1 MADIKTNLRE
11 LSVGFYFFNQ
21 KKLGEIT
28 PKYFLNVIKENID
41 NTDHIEYKNI
51 ALDKNEFN
59 KSELD
64 IIKNGINLGKA
75 IKENFD
81 ISEDPDIYWH
91 GWKTQSGSVI
101 DLEIDEIKFSLK
113 EDSFIIENM
122 GLYKLIN
129 LLTGDDK
136 YQFGQLHAFEDFA
149 RDELENWFTI
159 TRDLVIKELARNI
172 FNYTGTRYSSKMK
185 INNNT
190 LEMTIT
196 YKNGKYYGSIIPNI
210 DTCNYE
216 TFKRLTIGNT
226 REHVFSKFIN
236 SKLRTNTAYCN
247 VKEVCSKKAGK
258 SILKLIEKNKGK
270 MNNLKRFFRIEEET
284 YYYAKT
290 TLKGVIIY
298 EVPSEDEFESMI
310 EIKNLDYKVPK
321 SQLNI
326 YTTLQNTKTK
336 EEIRFR
342 SEVRYTHGQLNNA
355 PEAKS
360 YVEKGDLTVA
370 YNKIYNSNS

>member
-113 EDSFIIENM
+113 ENSFIIENM

-129 LLTGDDK
+129 LLIGEDR
-136 YQFGQLHAFEDFA
+136 YHFGQLHAFEDFA
-149 RDELENWFTI
+149 KEELEDWFST
-159 TRDLVIKELARNI
+159 TRDLIIYHLKGRN
-172 FNYTGTRYSSKMK
+172 FAFVGSRYTSSMRLKDNVLEISVTYSNGTFSTAKIENFSKCGYDK
-185 INNNT
+185 FK
-190 LEMTIT
+190 EMTD
-196 YKNGKYYGSIIPNI
+196 GK
-210 DTCNYE
+210 
-216 TFKRLTIGNT
+216 T
-226 REHVFSKFIN
+226 REHGFCKLINKKLSKN
-236 SKLRTNTAYCN
+236 ETYNKSK
-247 VKEVCSKKAGK
+247 EDCSNEAGK
-258 SILKLIEKNKGK
+258 AIIKLIEQNKGK
-270 MNNLKRFFRIEEET
+270 LNNLKRFFRIEEET

-290 TLKGVIIY
+290 TSKGIVVY
-298 EVPSEDEFESMI
+298 EVPAEDEFESLI
-310 EIKNLDYKVPK
+310 EIIDLNFKVPK

-326 YTTLQNTKTK
+326 YTTLRNKETK
-336 EEIRFR
+336 EKIKFR

-360 YVEKGDLTVA
+360 YVETGDLTVA
-370 YNKIYNSNS
+370 YKGVYPK